1 MNLKKTSMSMEPRHS
16 VKHAYT
22 SIGNN
27 YENLTAHLEVL
38 LDIRDLLKD
47 QLDVLYEIRHNTF

>member
-1 MNLKKTSMSMEPRHS
+1 MSMEPRHS